1 MTQYRR
7 GADFERTVK
16 RLLETNGYDC
26 IRSAGSRSPV
36 DVVAFKP
43 GQVVMVQAKLDG
55 RCAPAERAELVRVAG
70 LVGAVP
76 VLAYR
81 ITRQGTR
88 FRRLLGTGAAEWA
101 EWAPDAVSP
110 R

>member
-1 MTQYRR
+1 M
-7 GADFERTVK
+7 K

-26 IRSAGSRSPV
+26 RRSAGSRSPV

-43 GQVVMVQAKLDG
+43 GQVVMVQAKLNG
-55 RCAPAERAELVRVAG
+55 RCPPAERAELVRVAG

-76 VLAYR
+76 LLAYR

-88 FRRLLGTGAAEWA
+88 FRRLFGTGAREWA
-101 EWAPDAVSP
+101 EWAPDALRP
-110 R
+110 H